1 MKSRQRTLWLL
12 LLAVVVLAVL
22 AFPLFSFQVC
32 TDRAFVDETTG
43 SRRGYREWLFG
54 THSGEWYKE
63 SALETFIRT
72 NQPTLLRQRWTS
84 FAGTGRNVFGGAISA
99 GHGRPGAVLML
110 APENIA
116 EYCVRAS
123 EAEKRRLYDTLSAG
137 DQPKIRQLASEV
149 LEKLVDDMT
158 RKTGPFPST
167 NGSQP
172 FRLE

>member
-1 MKSRQRTLWLL
+1 MVALP
-12 LLAVVVLAVL
+12 VL
-22 AFPLFSFQVC
+22 AFALLSFRIC

-72 NQPTLLRQRWTS
+72 NQPTMLGQRWTS
-84 FAGTGRNVFGGAISA
+84 FAGTGRNVFGGSVSF
-99 GHGRPGAVLML
+99 GHGRPGAVLL
-110 APENIA
+110 LRPEDIN
-116 EYCVRAS
+116 EFCSRAS

-137 DQPKIRQLASEV
+137 NQPRIAELANQV
-149 LEKLVDDMT
+149 LESLLADKKPKNEPDV
-158 RKTGPFPST
+158 PA

-172 FRLE
+172 IRSETNGTSSATGSRR